1 MRNIVYFVSGSF
13 LLLFILFFAKILD
26 VSIPLTIVTTT
37 RSSELSVV
45 GEGKIDAVPDTAY
58 VDAGI
63 SVNNVRTVEE
73 VQKKIDE
80 VNNKIIDTLKSL
92 GIKKEDIKT
101 SNYSINP
108 NYNYELGNNRITGY
122 NGNVTV
128 SVKIRDMK
136 KASDAVVKMT
146 EAGANQVNGIR
157 FVIDEPERLREEARD
172 KAIAHAKDQA
182 KRLAQKLG
190 IRLGKIVNIVE
201 SNQDVRPIPMYESTL
216 KMGGVGV
223 TSPEIEPGTQTITS
237 VVTLYFERK

>member
-1 MRNIVYFVSGSF
+1 MKNVFYFASG
-13 LLLFILFFAKILD
+13 LLILLFALFFIKLFD
-26 VSIPLTIVTTT
+26 FSIPLTIVSTT

-63 SVNNVRTVEE
+63 TVNNVRTIEE

-80 VNNKIIDTLKSL
+80 VNNKIIDGLKGL

-108 NYNYELGNNRITGY
+108 NYIYEGGQSRITGY
-122 NGNVTV
+122 NGNVTI
-128 SVKIRDMK
+128 SVKIKDMK
-136 KASDAVVKMT
+136 KAPDAVTQVT

-157 FVIDEPERLREEARD
+157 FTIDSPEKLREVARD
-172 KAIAHAKDQA
+172 KAIQNAKDQA

-190 IRLGKIVNIVE
+190 IRLGKVVNIVE
-201 SNQDVRPIPMYESTL
+201 SNQDVRPIPLYESAL
-216 KMGGVGV
+216 KMGGIG
-223 TSPEIEPGTQTITS
+223 TAAPEIEPGTQTITS